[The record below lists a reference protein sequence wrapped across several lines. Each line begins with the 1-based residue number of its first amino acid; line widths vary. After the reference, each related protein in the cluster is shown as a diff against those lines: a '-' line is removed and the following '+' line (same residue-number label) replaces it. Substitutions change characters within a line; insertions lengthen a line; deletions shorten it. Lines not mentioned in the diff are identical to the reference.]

1 MNYEDTSDGIM
12 LGIGFTA
19 WCELGSEAIDPIIV
33 LGSRIAA
40 VSLGGYMLY
49 ILLSGLLIR
58 LNRGTL

>member
-1 MNYEDTSDGIM
+1 MNYEDTGDGIM

-33 LGSRIAA
+33 LGSGIAA

-49 ILLSGLLIR
+49 ILFKR
-58 LNRGTL
+58 LVDQVK